1 MGLAKRFAVG
11 TKVRVKT
18 PGVNGVVTQLDEE
31 PAALGEYWHTIHEE
45 YGERREPGCNLEL
58 IPTPVGMK
66 EAQPKAEE
74 KQGDDG
80 GEGGSRPTPAKPNVA
95 VLEAQKAALLSDTDS
110 KVFQHNHSM
119 ELDLTLTDDSVFELF
134 MMERN
139 RELAELEVEIAKAKA
154 APGGEHAG
162 ASFIADTRLAEL
174 RKLTS
179 TKFDFKKLVRL
190 CEELNTAH
198 REECYLAAAMLI
210 RGILDHVPPLFE
222 QSSFKEVANNYG
234 GGGKSFKE
242 ATQHLENAARKVA
255 DAHLH
260 MPIRKSETLPVAQQV
275 NFASQLDVLLA
286 EIVRITQSV
295 KATPLKLSLSKNPV
309 RLRA

>member
-1 MGLAKRFAVG
+1 MGSANRFAVG
-11 TKVRVKT
+11 TKVRVKM

-45 YGERREPGCNLEL
+45 HGERREPGCNLEL
-58 IPTPVGMK
+58 IPAPVGMK
-66 EAQPKAEE
+66 EGKAKAEE

-80 GEGGSRPTPAKPNVA
+80 GGEASRPTPAKLNLA
-95 VLEAQKAALLSDTDS
+95 ILEAQRAALISDTDS
-110 KVFQHNHSM
+110 KVFQHNNSM

-134 MMERN
+134 IMERN

-154 APGGEHAG
+154 ASGANHAG
-162 ASFIADTRLAEL
+162 ASFVAESRLSEL
-174 RKLTS
+174 RKLAS
-179 TKFDFKKLVRL
+179 TDFDFKKLIRL
-190 CEELNTAH
+190 CEELNTAY
-198 REECYLAAAMLI
+198 RNECYLATAMLI
-210 RGILDHVPPLFE
+210 RGMLDHVPPLFK

-242 ATQHLENAARKVA
+242 AMQHLENASRKAA

-275 NFASQLDVLLA
+275 NFDAPLDVLLS
-286 EIVRITQSV
+286 EIVRIT
-295 KATPLKLSLSKNPV
+295 
-309 RLRA
+309 